1 MTGERG
7 FGLEKERVK
16 EVMKTLI
23 EDINNGVLEGR
34 VRKGEKVKVIGGFF
48 GSADEE
54 RNEG

>member
-1 MTGERG
+1 MTGERFWIG
-7 FGLEKERVK
+7 KRERVK